1 LASTSTN
8 KQPLLVD
15 RPLHQWVSLGS
26 VACVTDP
33 DDYSSLSPG
42 GCQLLVDCTG
52 VDGAVIDSLSVVVN
66 QATTTQV
73 TALFY
78 LSTAPT
84 PFGITG
90 DNTVLVASVDVG
102 SALAGERSIASL
114 PPLSV
119 PVPHVGAMVNPSE
132 ADKKNTGI
140 QIESNQLLYV
150 GINTAITSPSPAT
163 RINAFAQ
170 GGYF

>member
-1 LASTSTN
+1 MASTSTN

-15 RPLHQWVSLGS
+15 SPLHQWTSLGS
-26 VACVTDP
+26 VACVTD
-33 DDYSSLSPG
+33 DTNYSALSPG

-52 VDGAVIDSLSVVVN
+52 TDGAVIDSLYVVAN
-66 QATTTQV
+66 QANTTQV
-73 TALFY
+73 VALFY

-84 PFGITG
+84 PFSITT
-90 DNTVLVASVDVG
+90 DNTILVASIDVG
-102 SALAGERSIASL
+102 SALAGERSIAPL

-119 PVPHVGAMVNPSE
+119 PVPHIGAMVNPNE
-132 ADKKNTGI
+132 TDKKNTGI
-140 QIESNQLLYV
+140 YIETNQLLYV
-150 GINTAITSPSPAT
+150 GIDTAITNPSPAT